1 MAFSALP
8 RNERRKA
15 GCADVTGAA
24 DDIKNKLIKVKKS
37 MKLKSKKSAL
47 LLSFTS
53 LLLCFAMLAGSTFAW
68 FTDTATTGVN
78 KIVAGNLK
86 VDIIGTNS
94 EDHVETL
101 NFTKAAGAQGEQ
113 LLWEP
118 GCRYL
123 TEGFR
128 IANNGNLAL
137 KWKVEVNK
145 GTTATNAK
153 NADLLKVIDF
163 YVVTESENGD
173 QKATELAAFEGQ
185 LKDENSF
192 STDTY
197 YIKGHM
203 QEEAGNDYQGL
214 MLDGITITVY
224 ATQLTSEFDSFN
236 NTYDKD
242 AEYPIDTWK
251 GDIAADN
258 ELAAATDNTNK
269 VVTVESGKLLAALVE
284 AVNGGNS
291 YEGYTIKLTKNIDL
305 NGKEWTPIGTKGTS
319 KVFKGIFDGDG
330 RTIKNL
336 KISSGDCVAFFGA
349 VENATVKNLTVEGNV
364 NGKNAAGIV
373 ARVVGGATIENCV
386 NRATIN
392 ASDKAAG
399 IVMYAQGSSSYD
411 QYGPL
416 SNDCVIKNCKNY
428 GAVNANKIAAG
439 GIYGWSAD
447 ESGKLKITD
456 CENNGVVTATNTA
469 QAGGIAGN
477 CRVIT
482 VENCVNN
489 GTVTSAA
496 NAGGIVGKNDTKAST
511 ITSCKN
517 TATVMGAEY
526 KTGGIAG
533 TFIGEIK
540 NSSTTGND
548 VLVGTLGTTTT
559 NDVNT
564 IKMATKTRIKIS
576 AFEGNISLKNVEID
590 VVNVFVG
597 TGNREINLSN
607 ASVATL
613 TLTGGKDADGNY
625 MGNNRTVLTRDD
637 EASTIGAIVVNGQC
651 KDATSFMY
659 IYLNGIC
666 NNVVNHMTTADGT
679 KGANICTF
687 ETGTINNGI
696 VAPLEGEKTRVE
708 YTA

>member
-1 MAFSALP
+1 M
-8 RNERRKA
+8 NNNQKA
-15 GCADVTGAA
+15 T
-24 DDIKNKLIKVKKS
+24 KR
-37 MKLKSKKSAL
+37 AL
-47 LLSFTS
+47 LTS
-53 LLLCFAMLAGSTFAW
+53 VMALVMCVVMLVGTTFAW
-68 FTDTATTGVN
+68 FTDTASTGVN
-78 KIVAGNLK
+78 KIVSGNLK
-86 VDIIGTNS
+86 VDIIGADN
-94 EDHVETL
+94 ENHVEKL
-101 NFTKAAGAQGEQ
+101 NFTKKVDTPTDGSTAADI
-113 LLWEP
+113 LWEP

-123 TEGFR
+123 TVGFR
-128 IANNGNLAL
+128 IANKGNLAL
-137 KWKVEVNK
+137 KWKAEINKDNIVNGK
-145 GTTATNAK
+145 AAPTAK
-153 NADLLKVIDF
+153 NDKSLLDVIDF
-163 YVVTESENGD
+163 YVVTYNGTTETEVAIENFVGN
-173 QKATELAAFEGQ
+173 LA
-185 LKDENSF
+185 KDAKS
-192 STDTY
+192 DVY
-197 YIKGHM
+197 YIKGVM
-203 QEEAGNDYQGL
+203 QTSAGNDYQNL
-214 MLDGITITVY
+214 TLDGITITVY
-224 ATQLTSEFDSFN
+224 ATQLNSEFDSFGPD
-236 NTYDKD
+236 YDEG
-242 AEYPIDTWK
+242 AEYP
-251 GDIAADN
+251 ADVWDGSTATTGG
-258 ELAAATDNTNK
+258 LTAATDEGTK
-269 VVTVESGKLLAALVE
+269 TVTIDSGKLLAAL
-284 AVNGGNS
+284 AQSVNDGKDYS
-291 YEGYTIKLTKNIDL
+291 GYTIKLTKNLDL
-305 NGKEWTPIGTKGTS
+305 NGIEWTPIGTKGTPN
-319 KVFKGIFDGDG
+319 VFKGTFDGDG

-349 VENATVKNLTVEGNV
+349 VENVTVKNLTVEGNV

-399 IVMYAQGSSSYD
+399 IVMYAQGSSSSD

-416 SNDCVIKNCKNY
+416 SSDCEIKNCKNY

-456 CENNGVVTATNTA
+456 CENNGAVTATNTA
-469 QAGGIAGN
+469 QAGGIAGD
-477 CRVIT
+477 CRAIT
-482 VENCVNN
+482 VENCANN

-517 TATVMGAEY
+517 TATVVGAEY

-548 VLVGTLGTTTT
+548 VLVGTLGTTET
-559 NDVNT
+559 NDVNR
-564 IKMATKTRIKIS
+564 IEMAARTQIKIS

-590 VVNVFVG
+590 DVNVFVG

-613 TLTGGKDADGNY
+613 TLTGGKGVYGNY
-625 MGNNRTVLTRDD
+625 MLGNRTVLTRDD
-637 EASTIGAIVVNGQC
+637 VTSTIGAIVVNGQC

-687 ETGTINNGI
+687 ETGTINNGV
-696 VAPLEGEKTRVE
+696 VAPLEGEKTKVE
-708 YTA
+708 YTAT

>member
-1 MAFSALP
+1 M
-8 RNERRKA
+8 NTKKA
-15 GCADVTGAA
+15 T
-24 DDIKNKLIKVKKS
+24 KR
-37 MKLKSKKSAL
+37 AL
-47 LLSFTS
+47 LTS
-53 LLLCFAMLAGSTFAW
+53 VMALVMCVVMLVGTTFAW
-68 FTDTATTGVN
+68 FTDTASTGVN
-78 KIVAGNLK
+78 KIQAGNLK
-86 VDIIGTNS
+86 VDIVDENGKS
-94 EDHVETL
+94 VAKGS
-101 NFTKAAGAQGEQ
+101 TKRALDFVSAGEGDAVRKGEVI
-113 LLWEP
+113 LWEP
-118 GCRYL
+118 NCTYL
-123 TEGFR
+123 TEGFQ
-128 IANNGNLAL
+128 IKNAGNLAL
-137 KWKVEVNK
+137 KWKVEINK
-145 GTTATNAK
+145 DEVTNGMVGSGIASSK
-153 NADLLKVIDF
+153 SLLEVIDF
-163 YVVTESENGD
+163 SIVNAADNSTVDIDSFIGHVLPTDGNENTGLSD
-173 QKATELAAFEGQ
+173 VYKIKA
-185 LKDENSF
+185 
-192 STDTY
+192 
-197 YIKGHM
+197 HM
-203 QEEAGNDYQGL
+203 DANAGNDYQNL
-214 MLDGITITVY
+214 TLEGITITVY
-224 ATQLTSEFDSFN
+224 ATQLNSEFDSFGPD
-236 NTYDKD
+236 YDEG
-242 AEYPIDTWK
+242 AEYPADVWDGTS
-251 GDIAADN
+251 GDLTSVTD
-258 ELAAATDNTNK
+258 ATAKT
-269 VVTVESGKLLAALVE
+269 VTIKSGKLLAALAE
-284 AVNGGNS
+284 AVNNGND
-291 YEGYTIKLTKNIDL
+291 YAGYTIKLTKNLDL
-305 NGKEWTPIGTKGTS
+305 NGIEWTPIGTKGTS
-319 KVFKGIFDGDG
+319 NVFKGTFDGDG

-399 IVMYAQGSSSYD
+399 IVMYAQGSSSSD

-416 SNDCVIKNCKNY
+416 SSDCVIKNCKNY

-447 ESGKLKITD
+447 ESGRLKITD
-456 CENNGVVTATNTA
+456 CENNGAVTATNTA
-469 QAGGIAGN
+469 QAGGIAGD
-477 CRVIT
+477 CRAIT
-482 VENCVNN
+482 VENCANN

-517 TATVMGAEY
+517 TATVVGAEY

-548 VLVGTLGTTTT
+548 VLVGTLGTTET
-559 NDVNT
+559 NDVNR
-564 IKMATKTRIKIS
+564 IEMAAKTRIKIS

-613 TLTGGKDADGNY
+613 TLTGGKGVYGNY
-625 MGNNRTVLTRDD
+625 MLGNRTVLTRDD
-637 EASTIGAIVVNGQC
+637 ETSTIGAIVVNGQC

-687 ETGTINNGI
+687 ETGTINNGV
-696 VAPLEGEKTRVE
+696 VAPLEGKKTNVG
-708 YTA
+708 YTAA

>member
-1 MAFSALP
+1 M
-8 RNERRKA
+8 NTKKA
-15 GCADVTGAA
+15 T
-24 DDIKNKLIKVKKS
+24 KR
-37 MKLKSKKSAL
+37 AL
-47 LLSFTS
+47 LTS
-53 LLLCFAMLAGSTFAW
+53 VMALVMCVVMLVGTTFAW
-68 FTDTATTGVN
+68 FTDTASTNVN
-78 KIVAGNLK
+78 RIVAGNLD
-86 VDIIGTNS
+86 VDIVDATDTSTSLDKGTLQFLRAADGTD
-94 EDHVETL
+94 EPTKVE
-101 NFTKAAGAQGEQ
+101 NV
-113 LLWEP
+113 LWEP
-118 GCRYL
+118 GA
-123 TEGFR
+123 TFFTQGFK
-128 IANNGNLAL
+128 IANKGNLAL
-137 KWKVEVNK
+137 KYKVVVS
-145 GTTATNAK
+145 GTTGDTG
-153 NADLLKVIDF
+153 LLKVMEFDVVSKMEKTGSKVDF
-163 YVVTESENGD
+163 DTTPGTLLPS
-173 QKATELAAFEGQ
+173 TAAG
-185 LKDENSF
+185 
-192 STDTY
+192 TPTY
-197 YIKGHM
+197 SDVYYLRGHM
-203 QEEAGNDYQGL
+203 KEDAGNEYKNMTL
-214 MLDGITITVY
+214 TGISVTVY
-224 ATQLTSEFDSFN
+224 ATQLASEFDSFD
-236 NTYDKD
+236 NTYDENAD
-242 AEYPIDTWK
+242 YSADVWDGTSATAAELGAVT
-251 GDIAADN
+251 N
-258 ELAAATDNTNK
+258 TTDKT
-269 VVTVESGKLLAALVE
+269 VTINSGELLAALAK
-284 AVNGGNS
+284 AVNEGNDD
-291 YEGYTIKLTKNIDL
+291 YAGYTIKLTKNLDL
-305 NGKEWTPIGTKGTS
+305 NGIEWTPIGTKGTS
-319 KVFKGIFDGDG
+319 NVFKGTFDGDG

-399 IVMYAQGSSSYD
+399 IVMYAQGSSSSN

-416 SNDCVIKNCKNY
+416 SSDCVIKNCKNY

-439 GIYGWSAD
+439 GIYGWSGD

-482 VENCVNN
+482 VENCANN

-517 TATVMGAEY
+517 TATVVGAEY

-540 NSSTTGND
+540 NSFTTGND

-559 NDVNT
+559 KDVNT
-564 IKMATKTRIKIS
+564 IEMAAKTKIKIS

-613 TLTGGKDADGNY
+613 TLTGGKDAYGNY
-625 MGNNRTVLTRDD
+625 MVGNRTVLTRDD
-637 EASTIGAIVVNGQC
+637 ETSTIGAIVVNGQC

-679 KGANICTF
+679 VGANICTF
-687 ETGTINNGI
+687 EKYSLQGTTQGNGLTGGLPP
-696 VAPLEGEKTRVE
+696 VRFSM
-708 YTA
+708 

>member
-1 MAFSALP
+1 M
-8 RNERRKA
+8 NTKKA
-15 GCADVTGAA
+15 T
-24 DDIKNKLIKVKKS
+24 KR
-37 MKLKSKKSAL
+37 AL
-47 LLSFTS
+47 LTS
-53 LLLCFAMLAGSTFAW
+53 VMALVMCVVMLAGTTFAW
-68 FTDTATTGVN
+68 FTDTASTGVN

-86 VDIIGTNS
+86 VDIVDADNTNTSLDKGTLKFIQAVNES
-94 EDHVETL
+94 EVKLVEDV
-101 NFTKAAGAQGEQ
+101 
-113 LLWEP
+113 LWEP
-118 GCRYL
+118 GA
-123 TEGFR
+123 TFFTQGFR
-128 IANNGNLAL
+128 IANKGNLAL
-137 KWKVEVNK
+137 KYKVVVS
-145 GTTATNAK
+145 GTTGDTG
-153 NADLLKVIDF
+153 LLKVMEFD
-163 YVVTESENGD
+163 VVSKMEKTGSEVNF
-173 QKATELAAFEGQ
+173 TTTPGQ
-185 LKDENSF
+185 LLPSA
-192 STDTY
+192 TDTPSVSDVY
-197 YIKGHM
+197 YLRGHM
-203 QEEAGNDYQGL
+203 DEDAGNEYKNMTL
-214 MLDGITITVY
+214 TGISVTVY
-224 ATQLTSEFDSFN
+224 ATQLNSEFDSFDKD
-236 NTYDKD
+236 YDKD
-242 AEYPIDTWK
+242 ADYSADVWDGTSGDLTSVTDTTAK
-251 GDIAADN
+251 
-258 ELAAATDNTNK
+258 T
-269 VVTVESGKLLAALVE
+269 VTIKSGKLLAALAE
-284 AVNGGNS
+284 AVNDGND
-291 YEGYTIKLTKNIDL
+291 YDGYTIRLTKNLDL
-305 NGKEWTPIGTKGTS
+305 NGIEWTPIGTKGTS
-319 KVFKGIFDGDG
+319 NVFKGTFDGDG

-399 IVMYAQGSSSYD
+399 IVMYAQGSSSSN
-411 QYGPL
+411 QYEPL
-416 SNDCVIKNCKNY
+416 SSDCVIKNCKNY

-439 GIYGWSAD
+439 GIYGWSGD

-456 CENNGVVTATNTA
+456 CENNGAVTATNTA

-482 VENCVNN
+482 VENCANN

-517 TATVMGAEY
+517 TATVVGAEY

-559 NDVNT
+559 KDVNT
-564 IKMATKTRIKIS
+564 IEMAAKTQIKIS
-576 AFEGNISLKNVEID
+576 AFEGNISLKNVEIG

-597 TGNREINLSN
+597 TGSREINLSN

-613 TLTGGKDADGNY
+613 TLTGSKDAYGNY
-625 MGNNRTVLTRDD
+625 MANNRTVLTRDD
-637 EASTIGAIVVNGQC
+637 GTSTIGAIVVNGQC
-651 KDATSFMY
+651 KDANSFMY

-666 NNVVNHMTTADGT
+666 NNNNVVNHMTTADGK

-687 ETGTINNGI
+687 ETGTINNG
-696 VAPLEGEKTRVE
+696 VVKPLEGGEKTKVE

>member
-1 MAFSALP
+1 M
-8 RNERRKA
+8 N
-15 GCADVTGAA
+15 
-24 DDIKNKLIKVKKS
+24 NKRATKR
-37 MKLKSKKSAL
+37 AL
-47 LLSFTS
+47 LTS
-53 LLLCFAMLAGSTFAW
+53 VMALVMCVVMLVGTTFAW
-68 FTDTATTGVN
+68 FTDTASTGVN
-78 KIVAGNLK
+78 KIVSGNLK
-86 VDIIGTNS
+86 VDIIGADD
-94 EDHVETL
+94 EDHVEKL
-101 NFTKAAGAQGEQ
+101 NFKNAAGAEGEA

-123 TEGFR
+123 TVGFR
-128 IANNGNLAL
+128 IANKGNLAL
-137 KWKVEVNK
+137 KWKAEINK
-145 GTTATNAK
+145 DNIVDGKADPTAK
-153 NADLLKVIDF
+153 DDKSLLDVIDF
-163 YVVTESENGD
+163 YVVT
-173 QKATELAAFEGQ
+173 KAVDGTETAVAIEDFTGKLAANVGKSE
-185 LKDENSF
+185 
-192 STDTY
+192 TY
-197 YIKGHM
+197 YIKGVM
-203 QEEAGNDYQGL
+203 QTTAGNDYQNL
-214 MLDGITITVY
+214 TLDGITITVY
-224 ATQLTSEFDSFN
+224 ATQLNSEVDSFGPN
-236 NTYDKD
+236 YDEG
-242 AEYPIDTWK
+242 AEYP
-251 GDIAADN
+251 ADVWDGGTATTGG
-258 ELAAATDNTNK
+258 LTAATDEGTK
-269 VVTVESGKLLAALVE
+269 TVTIDSGKLLAAL
-284 AVNGGNS
+284 AQSVNDGKDYS
-291 YEGYTIKLTKNIDL
+291 GYTIKLTKNIDL
-305 NGKEWTPIGTKGTS
+305 NGIEWTPIGTKGTS
-319 KVFKGIFDGDG
+319 NVFKGTFDGDG

-399 IVMYAQGSSSYD
+399 IVMYAQGSSSSN

-416 SNDCVIKNCKNY
+416 SSDCVIKNCKNY

-439 GIYGWSAD
+439 GIYGWSGD

-482 VENCVNN
+482 VENCANN

-517 TATVMGAEY
+517 TATVVGAEY

-559 NDVNT
+559 KDVNT
-564 IKMATKTRIKIS
+564 IEMAAKTQIKIS

-597 TGNREINLSN
+597 TGSREINLSN

-613 TLTGGKDADGNY
+613 TLTGGKDAYGNY
-625 MGNNRTVLTRDD
+625 MANNRTVLTRDD
-637 EASTIGAIVVNGQC
+637 GTSTIGAIVVNGQC

-687 ETGTINNGI
+687 ETGTINNG
-696 VAPLEGEKTRVE
+696 VVDPLEGEKTKVE

>member
-1 MAFSALP
+1 M
-8 RNERRKA
+8 NTKKA
-15 GCADVTGAA
+15 T
-24 DDIKNKLIKVKKS
+24 KR
-37 MKLKSKKSAL
+37 AL
-47 LLSFTS
+47 LTS
-53 LLLCFAMLAGSTFAW
+53 VMALVMCVVMLVGTTFAW
-68 FTDTATTGVN
+68 FTDTASTGVN
-78 KIVAGNLK
+78 KIVSGNLK
-86 VDIIGTNS
+86 VDIIGADD
-94 EDHVETL
+94 EDHVEKL
-101 NFTKAAGAQGEQ
+101 NFKNAAGAEGEA

-123 TEGFR
+123 TVGFR
-128 IANNGNLAL
+128 IANKGNLAL
-137 KWKVEVNK
+137 KWKAEINK
-145 GTTATNAK
+145 DNIVDGKADPTAK
-153 NADLLKVIDF
+153 DDKSLLDVIDF
-163 YVVTESENGD
+163 YVVT
-173 QKATELAAFEGQ
+173 KAVDGTETAVAIEDFTGKLAANVGKSE
-185 LKDENSF
+185 
-192 STDTY
+192 TY
-197 YIKGHM
+197 YIKGVM
-203 QEEAGNDYQGL
+203 QTTAGNDYQNL
-214 MLDGITITVY
+214 TLDGITITVY
-224 ATQLTSEFDSFN
+224 ATQLNSEVDSFGPN
-236 NTYDKD
+236 YDEG
-242 AEYPIDTWK
+242 AEYP
-251 GDIAADN
+251 ADVWDGGTATTGG
-258 ELAAATDNTNK
+258 LTAATDEGTK
-269 VVTVESGKLLAALVE
+269 TVTIDSGKLLAAL
-284 AVNGGNS
+284 AQSVNDGKDYS
-291 YEGYTIKLTKNIDL
+291 GYTIKLTKNIDL
-305 NGKEWTPIGTKGTS
+305 NGIEWTPIGTKGTS
-319 KVFKGIFDGDG
+319 NVFKGTFDGDG

-373 ARVVGGATIENCV
+373 ARVVGGAAIENCV

-399 IVMYAQGSSSYD
+399 IVMYAQGSSSSD

-416 SNDCVIKNCKNY
+416 SSDCVIKNCKNY

-439 GIYGWSAD
+439 GIYGWSGD

-456 CENNGVVTATNTA
+456 CENNGAVTATNTA

-482 VENCVNN
+482 VENCANN

-517 TATVMGAEY
+517 TATVVGAEY

-559 NDVNT
+559 KDVNT
-564 IKMATKTRIKIS
+564 IEMAAKTKIKIS

-613 TLTGGKDADGNY
+613 TLTGGKDAYGNY
-625 MGNNRTVLTRDD
+625 MAGNRTVLTRDD
-637 EASTIGAIVVNGQC
+637 ETSTIGAIVVNGQC

-666 NNVVNHMTTADGT
+666 NNVVNHMTTADGI

-687 ETGTINNGI
+687 ETGTINNG
-696 VAPLEGEKTRVE
+696 VVVPLEGEKTKVE